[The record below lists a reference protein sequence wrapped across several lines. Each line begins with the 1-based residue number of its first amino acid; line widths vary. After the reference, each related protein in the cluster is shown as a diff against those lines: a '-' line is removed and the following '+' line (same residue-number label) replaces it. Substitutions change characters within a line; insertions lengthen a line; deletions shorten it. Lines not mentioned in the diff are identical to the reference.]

1 VRSSKGE
8 PRVACRSNTQ
18 DIIEKP
24 KGKKK
29 VMLNVRLQK
38 QKTKIKIQQKGK
50 NVLCIASH
58 HQHISISLLLPFY
71 ISSSLPYLFNLK

>member
-1 VRSSKGE
+1 MIGIFYQQLNWTTKIPKATSNSSPWVRSSKGE
-8 PRVACRSNTQ
+8 PRFACRSNTQ

-50 NVLCIASH
+50 KCIMYS
-58 HQHISISLLLPFY
+58 
-71 ISSSLPYLFNLK
+71 